1 MKTEMTIFVIF
12 MTDPTTQR
20 RARKSGTT
28 GRTRPPWIFSK
39 YYRMNVY
46 LMFEAVING
55 KPCTRGEVRKNKI
68 GICLLARIRKLKKNL
83 RLL

>member
-28 GRTRPPWIFSK
+28 GNTRPPWIFSK
-39 YYRMNVY
+39 YYLVNVY
-46 LMFEAVING
+46 LMFASRQSLMESHAREE
-55 KPCTRGEVRKNKI
+55 KCAKI
-68 GICLLARIRKLKKNL
+68 KLESVYSHEYAN
-83 RLL
+83 